1 MAHTPDSRGGGG
13 NPPRSGLVPVWL
25 AESVAPG
32 VASFGA
38 AAPLPAFPLG
48 DGSGRRGWLS
58 DPHLDRSDDAPSD
71 SPRVLLFSGG
81 LDSFIL
87 WHLLDKP
94 ATLYC
99 LLGHKYQKREYDT
112 IQRLA
117 AFCPE
122 LEPRFTTRAR
132 CGDLEFRGT
141 GHIPF
146 RNLALTMAAAW
157 EGYSTIILGALA
169 GETSRDKSRKFARD
183 ASRLLSYLE
192 EPPLTIVLPARG
204 MTKRELVRLFLQRF
218 PEKRDLLRMTSSCYN
233 VADDDQRYAGCGAC
247 IACFRRWVALSL
259 NGIEEAYLNDPA
271 GFPLGTVQTWG
282 RDLWRSGER
291 ASVIRSNAEALA
303 AVSGKRWRRFY
314 EAGWR

>member
-1 MAHTPDSRGGGG
+1 MAHTPDSRGFGRDSSRRGTL
-13 NPPRSGLVPVWL
+13 PVRLVEPL
-25 AESVAPG
+25 APG
-32 VASFGA
+32 VASPGA
-38 AAPLPAFPLG
+38 APSFPALPLG
-48 DGSGRRGWLS
+48 DGDRRGGWLS
-58 DPHLDRSDDAPSD
+58 DARLDRSSLGASD

-99 LLGHKYQKREYDT
+99 LLGHRYEKREYGT

-122 LEPRFTTRAR
+122 LEPRFTARIR
-132 CGDLEFRGT
+132 CGSLEDTAT

-146 RNLALTMAAAW
+146 RNLALTIAAAW

-169 GETSRDKSRKFARD
+169 GETSRDKSRRFARD
-183 ASRLLSYLE
+183 AARLLSYLE
-192 EPPLTIVLPARG
+192 EPSLTIALPARG
-204 MTKRELVRLFLQRF
+204 LTKRELVRLFLRRF
-218 PEKRDLLRMTSSCYN
+218 PEKRDLLRMTSSCYH
-233 VADDDQRYAGCGAC
+233 VADDDQHYAGCGAC
-247 IACFRRWVALSL
+247 IACFRRWVAMSL

-271 GFPLGTVQTWG
+271 AFPLGTVQTWG

-291 ASVIRSNAEALA
+291 ASVIRSNAEAVA
-303 AVSGKRWRRFY
+303 ALSGKRWRKFY
-314 EAGWR
+314 EGGW